1 MGRRS
6 QRLGGAE
13 TATRSPSPEQVR
25 KDKKRK
31 KSHKQRPDKE
41 NREEAF
47 PIRDAVFTRR
57 REDGSTSLAILNPG
71 EGVIPGTEKDRPVS
85 LGNYLG
91 KVRYNIE
98 ERLTQ
103 TVHPIICRYAMGPPV
118 SRDSR
123 RTGEIRLSLC
133 TRYSTL
139 GDTVLMDQPLILPSL
154 I

>member
-13 TATRSPSPEQVR
+13 TATRSPSPEPVR

-47 PIRDAVFTRR
+47 PVRDAVFTRR

-91 KVRYNIE
+91 KVRYNN
-98 ERLTQ
+98 
-103 TVHPIICRYAMGPPV
+103 II
-118 SRDSR
+118 
-123 RTGEIRLSLC
+123 
-133 TRYSTL
+133 
-139 GDTVLMDQPLILPSL
+139 
-154 I
+154 

>member
-13 TATRSPSPEQVR
+13 TATRSPSPEPVR

-47 PIRDAVFTRR
+47 PVRDAVFTRR

-91 KVRYNIE
+91 KVRYNNIE
-98 ERLTQ
+98 LCLTQ
-103 TVHPIICRYAMGPPV
+103 TLH
-118 SRDSR
+118 
-123 RTGEIRLSLC
+123 
-133 TRYSTL
+133 
-139 GDTVLMDQPLILPSL
+139 
-154 I
+154 